1 MLESFSGFRR
11 LFFAK
16 QDISY
21 TSLKVCVGCSPVL
34 CLLLLVNDQM
44 CYLLTLPKVFRGIL
58 SEIAKTVR
66 TICLIKKVDVRGTH
80 LVKCSPYILFW
91 YKSHESPF
99 VYFFFN
105 DMCFPA
111 LLLLLTD
118 DRYGP
123 QNYPYSKQKQFLLS
137 TFIFI
142 VIQVIFQISN
152 NFIMCSFIINIVI
165 FQILGLICFFQIY
178 TLCGV

>member
-91 YKSHESPF
+91 LEAASINHMNRRLYTFS
-99 VYFFFN
+99 
-105 DMCFPA
+105 
-111 LLLLLTD
+111 
-118 DRYGP
+118 
-123 QNYPYSKQKQFLLS
+123 S
-137 TFIFI
+137 TTCVFRH
-142 VIQVIFQISN
+142 
-152 NFIMCSFIINIVI
+152 CY
-165 FQILGLICFFQIY
+165 CY
-178 TLCGV
+178 